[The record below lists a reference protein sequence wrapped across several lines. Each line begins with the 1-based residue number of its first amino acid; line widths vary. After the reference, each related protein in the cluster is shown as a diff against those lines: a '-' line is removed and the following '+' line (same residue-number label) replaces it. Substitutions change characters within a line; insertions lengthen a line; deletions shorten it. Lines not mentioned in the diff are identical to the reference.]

1 MKHATINMERIK
13 KNEKNMEVRVMAKVN
28 LSLQVLPVVPDSE
41 IYYVVDQVI
50 EMISQTG
57 LEYVVGPFET
67 SIEGELDELLDI
79 VKRAQS
85 ICIAHGAER
94 VVSIVKIDYKEEGV
108 TINEKVSKYR

>member
-1 MKHATINMERIK
+1 
-13 KNEKNMEVRVMAKVN
+13 MAKVN

-50 EMISQTG
+50 DMISQTE

-79 VKRAQS
+79 VKKAQT
-85 ICIAHGAER
+85 ICTDLGAER
-94 VVSIVKIDYKEEGV
+94 VVSIVKIDYKKEGV
-108 TINEKVSKYR
+108 TIEEKVSKYR

>member
-1 MKHATINMERIK
+1 
-13 KNEKNMEVRVMAKVN
+13 MAKVN

-50 EMISQTG
+50 EMIKKTG

-79 VKRAQS
+79 VKKAQT
-85 ICIAHGAER
+85 ICIKHGAER

-108 TINEKVSKYR
+108 TIHEKVSKYQ

>member
-1 MKHATINMERIK
+1 
-13 KNEKNMEVRVMAKVN
+13 MAKVN

-50 EMISQTG
+50 DMISQTG

-79 VKRAQS
+79 VKKAQK
-85 ICIAHGAER
+85 ICTDLGAER
-94 VVSIVKIDYKEEGV
+94 VVSIVKIDYKKEGV
-108 TINEKVSKYR
+108 TIEEKVSKYR

>member
-1 MKHATINMERIK
+1 
-13 KNEKNMEVRVMAKVN
+13 MAKVN

-50 EMISQTG
+50 DMISQTG

-79 VKRAQS
+79 VKKAQT
-85 ICIAHGAER
+85 ICTDLGAER
-94 VVSIVKIDYKEEGV
+94 VVSIVKIDYKKEGV
-108 TINEKVSKYR
+108 TIEEKVSKYR